1 MKRLRKLT
9 RRRFI
14 QLTASVAAAGP
25 VISCTQ
31 ATSPW
36 RFLTAEEA
44 RTLEAVCGQI
54 VPTDQDPGAREANV
68 VNFIDRQLVGHLKRH
83 QKAYREGLAG
93 VDQTSLA
100 LHNGR
105 FADLVAEKQLAV
117 LVALES
123 GEAPGEIWR
132 RRSARN
138 FFALVVN
145 HTMQGFYG
153 DPRHG
158 GNRNGASWKML
169 GLPYPPVRG
178 RQQDDL
184 TQRT

>member
-1 MKRLRKLT
+1 VKRVRKLT

-36 RFLTAEEA
+36 RFLTPDEA
-44 RTLEAVCGQI
+44 RTLEAICGQI
-54 VPTDQDPGAREANV
+54 VPTDQDPGAKEANV
-68 VNFIDRQLVGHLKRH
+68 VNFIDRQLVGYLQRH

-100 LHNGR
+100 LRGAR
-105 FADLVAEKQLAV
+105 FAELIPEKQLAV
-117 LVALES
+117 LLALEK
-123 GEAPGEIWR
+123 GEAAGEIWK
-132 RRSARN
+132 RRSARS

-145 HTMQGFYG
+145 HTMQGYYG

-158 GNRNGASWKML
+158 GNRNGASWRML

-178 RQQDDL
+178 RQQYDL
-184 TQRT
+184 TQRA